1 MTNRMKKIF
10 FVFTAMSVMSINAMA
25 AGIVIHPSSLPKTAQ
40 DFIKKSFPNDTV
52 IYAEQKRKD
61 FKAELQSGIEI
72 KFFLNGEWK
81 DIKSRYQPLP
91 QNLLPNAVL
100 NSIKQR
106 YPQAS
111 ILKIQREYSSYK
123 ISLDNRRKIYISDSN
138 EFLGEKLD

>member
-1 MTNRMKKIF
+1 M
-10 FVFTAMSVMSINAMA
+10 
-25 AGIVIHPSSLPKTAQ
+25 
-40 DFIKKSFPNDTV
+40 
-52 IYAEQKRKD
+52 E
-61 FKAELQSGIEI
+61 
-72 KFFLNGEWK
+72 

-91 QNLLPNAVL
+91 QNLLPNTIL